1 MSADQGMDEN
11 NETADIHS
19 RSSSACID
27 GNDSNVKTDARSVDT
42 KTEQACNWH
51 FPDFGSIDIGE
62 ARARATVEEWR
73 TFTMLLEPQVE

>member
-11 NETADIHS
+11 NEAADI
-19 RSSSACID
+19 CINGN
-27 GNDSNVKTDARSVDT
+27 GNDGSAKTDARNVDSR
-42 KTEQACNWH
+42 TEQARNWH

-62 ARARATVEEWR
+62 ARATAAVEEWR

>member
-1 MSADQGMDEN
+1 MDEN
-11 NETADIHS
+11 KEAADIHS
-19 RSSSACID
+19 RSGSACTD
-27 GNDSNVKTDARSVDT
+27 GNDKTDARNVDS

-62 ARARATVEEWR
+62 ARARAAVEEWR